1 MCIRDR
7 PFFVLATQNPIESQ
21 GTFPL
26 PDAQLDRFMLR
37 LSVGYPSADHEIAM
51 LFARQRRDPLDDL
64 RPVADGDS
72 LMALQAAVHEVLV
85 REPVARYLLRVV
97 TATRDH
103 ADLALGASP
112 RGALSFFRACQARA
126 LIAGR
131 DHVTPDDVQALAA
144 PVLALSLIHISEPT
158 RPY

>member
-1 MCIRDR
+1 M
-7 PFFVLATQNPIESQ
+7 
-21 GTFPL
+21 
-26 PDAQLDRFMLR
+26 
-37 LSVGYPSADHEIAM
+37 
-51 LFARQRRDPLDDL
+51 
-64 RPVADGDS
+64 ADGDS

-144 PVLALSLIHISEPT
+144 PVLRVTGRDAPMPYNKKLEQSLLPGRERITAALRKLA
-158 RPY
+158 RY

>member
-1 MCIRDR
+1 
-7 PFFVLATQNPIESQ
+7 
-21 GTFPL
+21 
-26 PDAQLDRFMLR
+26 
-37 LSVGYPSADHEIAM
+37 
-51 LFARQRRDPLDDL
+51 
-64 RPVADGDS
+64 VADGDS

-144 PVLALSLIHISEPT
+144 PVLAHRVMLTPQSRYGGVSAEGVIAEALGSISVPT
-158 RPY
+158 